1 MKVLIV
7 DDEKA
12 MHLIMKRMLAKI
24 DGVEVVGSFADT
36 ASAEAYLKSG
46 AVDLIFIDI
55 NMPKE
60 SGMAFAQRLRE
71 SGREVRLVFVTSHTE
86 YALSA
91 FDVYAYDFMVKPVVQ
106 ERLRHTVQ
114 RALAEANGGKG
125 SAGGQEAPKPQVQI
139 NCLGRMEIRGAQRE
153 LVKWKSSKSA
163 ELCAYLVLQRG
174 SLVSRARLI
183 EDIFGGMPRKNAE
196 VYLNTTAYQLRKLL
210 DAIGMKGSLHSDAN
224 HYALNL
230 ILAEVDLHRFEEGCR
245 EMTVI
250 DAANLDRAIELE
262 RTYAGNL
269 FGDLSY
275 PWAWSE
281 VERISQMYT
290 LFAQR
295 LVLALLER
303 GDTQAAIRLLAKL
316 DAHNELDEETV
327 KLYMKALAL
336 QHKREALTRLYGKYA
351 AMLEEEMGVRPSIE
365 INSLYG
371 QLLTQLEAPE

>member
-24 DGVEVVGSFADT
+24 EGVEVVGSFADT
-36 ASAEAYLKSG
+36 ASAEAYLKG
-46 AVDLIFIDI
+46 DAVDLIFIDI

-60 SGMAFAQRLRE
+60 SGMAFAQRLRAG
-71 SGREVRLVFVTSHTE
+71 GREVKLVFVTSHTE
-86 YALSA
+86 FALAA

-106 ERLRHTVQ
+106 ERLQQTVR
-114 RALAEANGGKG
+114 RAMAEASDGKG
-125 SAGGQEAPKPQVQI
+125 NAGSKEAPRPQVRM
-139 NCLGRMEIRGAQRE
+139 NCLGRMEIRGAQGE

-210 DAIGMKGSLHSDAN
+210 EAIGMKGCLHSDAN

-230 ILAEVDLHRFEEGCR
+230 TLAEVDLHRFEEGCR
-245 EMTVI
+245 EMAAI
-250 DAANLDRAIELE
+250 DTSNLELAIELE
-262 RTYAGNL
+262 RTYVGTL

-281 VERISQMYT
+281 VERISQMYAS
-290 LFAQR
+290 FALR
-295 LVLALLER
+295 LGRALLDR
-303 GDTQAAIRLLAKL
+303 GDTPSAIRLLAKL
-316 DAHNELDEETV
+316 MGYNELDEDTV
-327 KLYMKALAL
+327 KLYMRALAL
-336 QHKREALTRLYGKYA
+336 QHNREALTRLYAKFSDT
-351 AMLEEEMGVRPSIE
+351 LQEELGVQPSTE
-365 INSLYG
+365 VTKLYG
-371 QLLTQLEAPE
+371 QLLTQLEAAE

>member
-1 MKVLIV
+1 MKILVV

-36 ASAEAYLKSG
+36 ASAEAYLKTV

-71 SGREVRLVFVTSHTE
+71 SGSEVKLVFVTSHTE
-86 YALSA
+86 FALAA
-91 FDVYAYDFMVKPVVQ
+91 FDVYAYDFMVKPVIQ
-106 ERLRHTVQ
+106 ERLQHTVR
-114 RALAEANGGKG
+114 RAMAESSDGKG
-125 SAGGQEAPKPQVQI
+125 SAVRPAIPEPQVRV
-139 NCLGRMEIRGAQRE
+139 NCLGRMEIRGAQGE
-153 LVKWKSSKSA
+153 LVKWRSSKSA

-196 VYLNTTAYQLRKLL
+196 VYLNTTAYQLRKVLE
-210 DAIGMKGSLHSDAN
+210 AIGMKGSLHSDAN

-230 ILAEVDLHRFEEGCR
+230 TLAEVDFHRFEEGCR
-245 EMTVI
+245 EMAGV
-250 DAANLDRAIELE
+250 DASNLDGAIELE
-262 RTYAGNL
+262 RAYVGQL
-269 FGDLSY
+269 FGDLAY

-281 VERISQMYT
+281 VERISQMYASFT
-290 LFAQR
+290 LR
-295 LVLALLER
+295 LGQALLDR
-303 GDTQAAIRLLAKL
+303 GDIQAAIRLLAKL
-316 DAHNELDEETV
+316 TAHNELDEDTV

-336 QHKREALTRLYGKYA
+336 QHNREALIRLYAKYSDT
-351 AMLEEEMGVRPSIE
+351 LQEELGVRPSIE
-365 INSLYG
+365 VTKLYG
-371 QLLTQLEAPE
+371 QLLTQLEATE

>member
-36 ASAEAYLKSG
+36 ASAEAYLRG
-46 AVDLIFIDI
+46 NAVDLIFIDI

-60 SGMAFAQRLRE
+60 SGMAFAQRLRA
-71 SGREVRLVFVTSHTE
+71 SDRDVKLVFVTSHTE
-86 YALSA
+86 FALAA

-106 ERLRHTVQ
+106 ERLHHTVR
-114 RALAEANGGKG
+114 RAMAEASEGKG
-125 SAGGQEAPKPQVQI
+125 SAESPAIPEPQVRV
-139 NCLGRMEIRGAQRE
+139 NCLGRMEIRGAQGE
-153 LVKWKSSKSA
+153 LVKWRSSKSA

-210 DAIGMKGSLHSDAN
+210 EAIGMKGSLYSNAN

-230 ILAEVDLHRFEEGCR
+230 TLAEVDLHRFEEGCR
-245 EMTVI
+245 EMAGV
-250 DAANLDRAIELE
+250 DASNLDRAIELE
-262 RTYAGNL
+262 RAYVGQL
-269 FGDLSY
+269 FGDLAY

-281 VERISQMYT
+281 VERISQMYASFT
-290 LFAQR
+290 LR
-295 LVLALLER
+295 LGQALLDR
-303 GDTQAAIRLLAKL
+303 GDIQAAIRLLAKL
-316 DAHNELDEETV
+316 TAYNELDEDTV
-327 KLYMKALAL
+327 KLYMRALAL
-336 QHKREALTRLYGKYA
+336 QHNREALTRLYAKFSDT
-351 AMLEEEMGVRPSIE
+351 LQEELGVRPSTE
-365 INSLYG
+365 VTKLYG
-371 QLLTQLEAPE
+371 QLLTQLEAAE

>member
-24 DGVEVVGSFADT
+24 EGVEVVGSFGNT
-36 ASAEAYLKSG
+36 ASAEAFLRDA

-60 SGMAFAQRLRE
+60 SGMDFAQRLRA
-71 SGREVRLVFVTSHTE
+71 SGRDVKLVFVTSHTE
-86 YALSA
+86 FALSA

-106 ERLRHTVQ
+106 ERLQHTVR
-114 RALAEANGGKG
+114 RAMAEASEHRGGPVRPT
-125 SAGGQEAPKPQVQI
+125 APVPQVRV
-139 NCLGRMEIRGAQRE
+139 NGLGRMEIRGAQGE

-196 VYLNTTAYQLRKLL
+196 IYLNTTAYQLRKLL
-210 DAIGMKGSLHSDAN
+210 EAIGMKGSLHSDAN

-230 ILAEVDLHRFEEGCR
+230 ALAEVDIHRFEEGCR
-245 EMTVI
+245 EMAVI
-250 DAANLDRAIELE
+250 DGANLERAIDLE
-262 RTYAGNL
+262 RAYVGQL

-281 VERISQMYT
+281 VERVSQMYASFVLRLSQT
-290 LFAQR
+290 L
-295 LVLALLER
+295 LDR
-303 GDTQAAIRLLAKL
+303 GDTQAAIRLLSKL
-316 DAHNELDEETV
+316 SAHNELDEDTV
-327 KLYMKALAL
+327 KLYMKALAA
-336 QHKREALTRLYGKYA
+336 QHNREALVRLFTKYSGV
-351 AMLEEEMGVRPSIE
+351 LQEELGVRPSIE
-365 INSLYG
+365 VNQLYG
-371 QLLTQLEAPE
+371 QLLTQLEAVE